1 MSLSAAGS
9 LIVCLTSEAAEIL
22 PLRMRSS
29 ACFTAATS
37 ADEVVVVTGAA
48 TDCRTMIGC
57 ESALARTRAGARSAP
72 AESGRGRGRGSPL
85 PEFAADAVFGCDP
98 FPATFLAPALCAVAL
113 CAVALCATALG
124 AVALCALAG
133 LTGAVLAGAVC
144 TAALLVVPF
153 FAVAGCFFAGAAACF
168 L

>member
-37 ADEVVVVTGAA
+37 ADEVVVVIGAA

-113 CAVALCATALG
+113 CA
-124 AVALCALAG
+124 LAG
-133 LTGAVLAGAVC
+133 LIGAVFAGAVC
-144 TAALLVVPF
+144 TAALLVAPF
-153 FAVAGCFFAGAAACF
+153 FA
-168 L
+168 

>member
-22 PLRMRSS
+22 PLRMRSI

-85 PEFAADAVFGCDP
+85 PDFAADAVFAP
-98 FPATFLAPALCAVAL
+98 FPAATFLAPALCAVAL
-113 CAVALCATALG
+113 G
-124 AVALCALAG
+124 EVALCALAG
-133 LTGAVLAGAVC
+133 LTVAVLAGAIC
-144 TAALLVVPF
+144 SAELLVVAF

-168 L
+168 LD

>member
-9 LIVCLTSEAAEIL
+9 LIVCFTSEAAEIL

-37 ADEVVVVTGAA
+37 ADEVVVVIGAA

-85 PEFAADAVFGCDP
+85 PDFAADAVFACDP
-98 FPATFLAPALCAVAL
+98 FPATFLAPAL

-133 LTGAVLAGAVC
+133 LTVAVLAGAVF

-153 FAVAGCFFAGAAACF
+153 F
-168 L
+168 